1 MLNYKLI
8 IMKKYTFIIACIFIC
23 WTTACKKLDV
33 PPINIIQD
41 KDVFTSTGGIQAYMA
56 RIYSELPIEDF
67 RYSPQRGL
75 NFFWIISPFPA
86 VTGEALSRDQR
97 GAMQENVDESPW
109 GDCYKLIRDVNY
121 FLENMPKY
129 SSTYT
134 PAEVNSWLGEARFI
148 RAATYFAL
156 VKRYG
161 GVPIIDKVLQV
172 PAANADDLNVPRAS
186 EEAVY
191 DYIAA
196 DLDFAY
202 ANMSET
208 NQAGRANRYAAAGF
222 KSRAMLYAGSIAKYN
237 QITLVDGSGNRVC
250 GIPAA
255 KAVTYFKAA
264 YDAALLL
271 ENKYSLYKKTW
282 AAGDKEAQYQNYV
295 NLFFDAASSENIFVK
310 QYHYP
315 ESVHGYD
322 AYNVPRQLMG
332 ANGYSSE
339 VNPTLDF
346 VEMFDGI
353 PKNADGTIKTMT
365 GGKYDL
371 YTNTM
376 DLFANAE
383 PRLRAT
389 VILPGDVFK
398 GQSIEIRR
406 GIYTG
411 SSAGG
416 ISPLLPAGS
425 TANYPTANI
434 VQSSNATQ
442 TPYNLPGGG
451 TMNPAG
457 LSGVFSGDGTCAI
470 SGFSIRKWL
479 DPNRPTSQVLEN
491 RSDQTW
497 IELRYAEV
505 LLNRA
510 EAAYELNS
518 LGQNDKSYLQ
528 DAFTAINQIRERAGA
543 DMLASAANLN
553 DINIIRKERRKEL
566 GFENKIWWDMRRW
579 RTADKEQNSTI
590 YKELMPFY
598 SANDKKYFFDARL
611 DERNIRY
618 TFDTRWYYEQIPNGE
633 IQKSQKLIQNPGY

>member
-1 MLNYKLI
+1 
-8 IMKKYTFIIACIFIC
+8 MKKNIYIIICFLVC

-86 VTGEALSRDQR
+86 VTGEALSRDQN
-97 GAMQENVDESPW
+97 GAMQENVGESPW
-109 GDCYKLIRDVNY
+109 GDCYKLIRDANY
-121 FLENMPKY
+121 FIENMPKY
-129 SSTYT
+129 ASTYT
-134 PAEVNSWLGEARFI
+134 PAQVNSWLGEARFI
-148 RAATYFAL
+148 RALTYFAL

-161 GVPIIDKVLQV
+161 GVPIVDKVLEY
-172 PAANADDLNVPRAS
+172 PTANIDDLNMARAS

-191 DYIAA
+191 DFVAA

-202 ANMSET
+202 ANLSES
-208 NQAGRANRYAAAGF
+208 NQAGRANRYAAAAF

-237 QITLVDGSGNRVC
+237 TTTLSDGAGNRVC
-250 GIPAA
+250 GIPSS

-264 YDAALLL
+264 YDAALLVAP
-271 ENKYSLYKKTW
+271 KYSLYKKVW
-282 AAGDKEAQYQNYV
+282 AAGDKEAQFQNYV
-295 NLFFDAASSENIFVK
+295 NMFFDESSNENIFVK

-332 ANGYSSE
+332 GNGYSSE
-339 VNPTLDF
+339 VNPTLNY
-346 VEMFDGI
+346 VEMFDGL
-353 PKNADGTIKTMT
+353 PKNADGTLRTT
-365 GGKYDL
+365 TSGKYDL

-389 VILPGDVFK
+389 VILPGDQFK

-416 ISPLLPAGS
+416 ISPLLAPGS
-425 TANYPTANI
+425 TSNYPTANI
-434 VQSSNATQ
+434 VQSSNANQ
-442 TPYNLPGGG
+442 TPYKLPDGT

-457 LSGVFSGDGTCAI
+457 LSGVFTGDGTCAI
-470 SGFSIRKWL
+470 SGFSVRKYL
-479 DPNRPTSQVLEN
+479 VPDKPTSEVLEN

-497 IELRYAEV
+497 IEMRYAEV

-510 EAAYELNS
+510 EAAYELNA
-518 LGQNDKSYLQ
+518 LGQNDKDYLQ
-528 DAFTAINQIRERAGA
+528 DAFLDINQIRERAGA
-543 DMLASAANLN
+543 TLLAGPGDLSNVN
-553 DINIIRKERRKEL
+553 VVRKERRKEL

-579 RTADKEQNSTI
+579 RTADIEQNSTI
-590 YKELMPFY
+590 YRVLMPFY
-598 SANDKKYFFDARL
+598 SANDKKYFFDART
-611 DERNIRY
+611 DERNVRY
-618 TFDTRWYYEQIPNGE
+618 TFDVRWYYEEIPNGE

>member
-1 MLNYKLI
+1 
-8 IMKKYTFIIACIFIC
+8 MKKNIYIIICFLVC

-86 VTGEALSRDQR
+86 VTGEALSRDQN
-97 GAMQENVDESPW
+97 GAMQENVGESPW
-109 GDCYKLIRDVNY
+109 GDCYKLIRDANY
-121 FLENMPKY
+121 FIENMPKY
-129 SSTYT
+129 ASTYT
-134 PAEVNSWLGEARFI
+134 PAQVNSWLGEARFI
-148 RAATYFAL
+148 RALTYFAL

-161 GVPIIDKVLQV
+161 GVPIVDKVLEY
-172 PAANADDLNVPRAS
+172 PTANIDDLNMARAS

-191 DYIAA
+191 DFVAA

-202 ANMSET
+202 ANLSES
-208 NQAGRANRYAAAGF
+208 NQAGRANRYAAAAF

-237 QITLVDGSGNRVC
+237 TTTLSDGAGNRVC
-250 GIPAA
+250 GIPSS

-264 YDAALLL
+264 YDAALLVAP
-271 ENKYSLYKKTW
+271 KYSLYKKVW
-282 AAGDKEAQYQNYV
+282 AAGDKEAQFQNYV
-295 NLFFDAASSENIFVK
+295 NMFFDESSNENIFVK

-332 ANGYSSE
+332 GNGYSSE
-339 VNPTLDF
+339 VNPTLNY
-346 VEMFDGI
+346 VELFDGL
-353 PKNADGTIKTMT
+353 PKNVDGTLRTT
-365 GGKYDL
+365 TSGKYDL
-371 YTNTM
+371 YNTTM
-376 DLFANAE
+376 DLFANVE

-389 VILPGDVFK
+389 VILPGDQFK

-416 ISPLLPAGS
+416 ISPLLAPGS
-425 TANYPTANI
+425 TSNYPTANI
-434 VQSSNATQ
+434 VQSSNANQ
-442 TPYNLPGGG
+442 TPYKLPDGT

-457 LSGVFSGDGTCAI
+457 LSGVFTGDGTCAI
-470 SGFSIRKWL
+470 SGFSVRKYL
-479 DPNRPTSQVLEN
+479 VPDKPTSEVLEN

-497 IELRYAEV
+497 IEMRYAEV

-510 EAAYELNS
+510 EAAYELNA
-518 LGQNDKSYLQ
+518 LGQNDKDYLQ
-528 DAFTAINQIRERAGA
+528 DAFLDINQIRERAGA
-543 DMLASAANLN
+543 TLLTGPADLSNV
-553 DINIIRKERRKEL
+553 NIVRKERRKEL

-579 RTADKEQNSTI
+579 RTADIEQNSTI
-590 YKELMPFY
+590 YRVLMPFY
-598 SANDKKYFFDARL
+598 SANDKKYFFDART
-611 DERNIRY
+611 DERNVRY
-618 TFDTRWYYEQIPNGE
+618 TFDVRWYYEEIPNGE

>member
-1 MLNYKLI
+1 
-8 IMKKYTFIIACIFIC
+8 MKKTIYILICFFVC
-23 WTTACKKLDV
+23 WTSACRKMDI

-41 KDVFTSTGGIQAYMA
+41 KDALSNAGGVQAYMA
-56 RIYSELPIEDF
+56 RLYSQLPIEDF

-109 GDCYKLIRDVNY
+109 AECYSLIRDANY
-121 FLENMPKY
+121 FIENLPKY
-129 SSTYT
+129 SSSFTE
-134 PAEVNSWLGEARFI
+134 AQVNSWLGEARFV

-161 GVPIIDKVLQV
+161 GVPLIDKVLEY
-172 PAANADDLNVPRAS
+172 PTPDLESLNIPRSS
-186 EEAVY
+186 EEAIY
-191 DYIAA
+191 DFIAT
-196 DLDFAY
+196 DLDYAY
-202 ANMSET
+202 QNISEN
-208 NQAGRANRYAAAGF
+208 NQVGRANKYVAAGF

-237 QITLVDGSGNRVC
+237 NITLVDAAGNRVC
-250 GIPAA
+250 GIPSA
-255 KAVTYFKAA
+255 KAVTYFKAS
-264 YDAALLL
+264 YDAAVLL
-271 ENKYSLYKKTW
+271 ENKYSLYKKAW
-282 AAGDKEAQYQNYV
+282 AAGDKTAQYQNFV
-295 NLFFDAASSENIFVK
+295 NMFFDATSPENVFVR

-332 ANGYSSE
+332 ANGYSAE
-339 VNPTLDF
+339 VNPTLDY
-346 VEMFDGI
+346 VELFDGL

-365 GGKYDL
+365 AGKYDL
-371 YTNTM
+371 YNTTM

-389 VILPGDVFK
+389 VILPGDEFK

-425 TANYPTANI
+425 TANYPTTNI
-434 VQSSNATQ
+434 VQSSNASQ
-442 TPYNLPGGG
+442 TPYTLPDGS

-457 LSGVFSGDGTCAI
+457 LSGIFTGDGTCAI
-470 SGFSIRKWL
+470 SGFSVRKWL
-479 DPNRPTSQVLEN
+479 VPDKPTSEVLEN

-497 IELRYAEV
+497 IEMRYAEV

-510 EAAYELNS
+510 EAAYELNT
-518 LGQNDKSYLQ
+518 LGQNDKNYLQ
-528 DAFTAINQIRERAGA
+528 DAFTIINQIRERAGA
-543 DMLASAANLN
+543 DFLASAANLN
-553 DINIIRKERRKEL
+553 DIDIIRNERRKEL

-590 YKELMPFY
+590 YRVLMPFY
-598 SANDKKYFFDARL
+598 SANDKKYFFDART

-618 TFDTRWYYEQIPNGE
+618 TFDVRWYYEQIPNGE

>member
-1 MLNYKLI
+1 
-8 IMKKYTFIIACIFIC
+8 MKKNIYIIICFLVC

-86 VTGEALSRDQR
+86 VTGEALSRDQN
-97 GAMQENVDESPW
+97 GAMQENVGESPW
-109 GDCYKLIRDVNY
+109 GDCYKLIRDANY
-121 FLENMPKY
+121 FIENMPKY
-129 SSTYT
+129 ASTYT
-134 PAEVNSWLGEARFI
+134 PAQVNSWLGEARFI
-148 RAATYFAL
+148 RALTYFAL

-161 GVPIIDKVLQV
+161 GVPIVDKVLEY
-172 PAANADDLNVPRAS
+172 PTANIDDLNMARAS

-191 DYIAA
+191 DFVAA

-202 ANMSET
+202 ANLAES
-208 NQAGRANRYAAAGF
+208 NQAGRANKYAAAAF

-237 QITLVDGSGNRVC
+237 TTTLSDGAGNRVC
-250 GIPAA
+250 GIPSS

-264 YDAALLL
+264 YDAALLVAP
-271 ENKYSLYKKTW
+271 KYSLYKKVW
-282 AAGDKEAQYQNYV
+282 AAGDKEAQFQNYV
-295 NLFFDAASSENIFVK
+295 NMFFDESSPENIFVK

-332 ANGYSSE
+332 GNGYSSE
-339 VNPTLDF
+339 VNPTLNY
-346 VEMFDGI
+346 VELFDGL
-353 PKNADGTIKTMT
+353 PKNADGTLRTT
-365 GGKYDL
+365 TSGKYDL

-376 DLFANAE
+376 DLFSNAE

-389 VILPGDVFK
+389 VILPGDQFK

-416 ISPLLPAGS
+416 ISPLLAPGS
-425 TANYPTANI
+425 TSNYPTSNI
-434 VQSSNATQ
+434 VQSSNANQ
-442 TPYNLPGGG
+442 TPYKLPDGT

-457 LSGVFSGDGTCAI
+457 LSGVFTGDGTCAI
-470 SGFSIRKWL
+470 SGFSVRKYL
-479 DPNRPTSQVLEN
+479 VPDKPTSEVLEN
-491 RSDQTW
+491 RSDQTF
-497 IELRYAEV
+497 IEMRYAEV

-510 EAAYELNS
+510 EAAYELNA
-518 LGQNDKSYLQ
+518 LGQNDKDYMQ
-528 DAFTAINQIRERAGA
+528 DAYLDINQIRERAGA
-543 DMLASAANLN
+543 TLLAGPGDLSSVNVV
-553 DINIIRKERRKEL
+553 RKERRKEL

-579 RTADKEQNSTI
+579 RTADTEQNSTI
-590 YKELMPFY
+590 
-598 SANDKKYFFDARL
+598 
-611 DERNIRY
+611 
-618 TFDTRWYYEQIPNGE
+618 
-633 IQKSQKLIQNPGY
+633 

>member
-1 MLNYKLI
+1 
-8 IMKKYTFIIACIFIC
+8 MKKNIYIIICFLVC

-86 VTGEALSRDQR
+86 VTGEALSRDQN
-97 GAMQENVDESPW
+97 GAMQENVGESPW
-109 GDCYKLIRDVNY
+109 GDCYKLIRDANY
-121 FLENMPKY
+121 FIENMPKY
-129 SSTYT
+129 ASTYT
-134 PAEVNSWLGEARFI
+134 PAQVNSWLGEARFI
-148 RAATYFAL
+148 RALTYFAL

-161 GVPIIDKVLQV
+161 GVPIVDKVLEY
-172 PAANADDLNVPRAS
+172 PTANIDDLNMARAS

-191 DYIAA
+191 DFVAA

-202 ANMSET
+202 ANLAES
-208 NQAGRANRYAAAGF
+208 NQAGRANKYAAAAF

-237 QITLVDGSGNRVC
+237 TTTLSDGAGNRVC
-250 GIPAA
+250 GIPSS

-264 YDAALLL
+264 YDAALLVAP
-271 ENKYSLYKKTW
+271 KYSLYKKVW
-282 AAGDKEAQYQNYV
+282 AAGDKEAQFQNYV
-295 NLFFDAASSENIFVK
+295 NMFFDESSPENIFVK

-332 ANGYSSE
+332 GNGYSSE
-339 VNPTLDF
+339 VNPTLNY
-346 VEMFDGI
+346 VELFDGL
-353 PKNADGTIKTMT
+353 PKNADGTLRTT
-365 GGKYDL
+365 TSGKYDL

-376 DLFANAE
+376 DLFSNAE

-389 VILPGDVFK
+389 VILPGDQFK

-416 ISPLLPAGS
+416 ISPLLAPGS
-425 TANYPTANI
+425 TSNYPTSNI
-434 VQSSNATQ
+434 VQSSNANQ
-442 TPYNLPGGG
+442 TPYKLPDGT

-457 LSGVFSGDGTCAI
+457 LSGVFTGDGTCAI
-470 SGFSIRKWL
+470 SGFSVRKYL
-479 DPNRPTSQVLEN
+479 VPDKPTSEVLEN
-491 RSDQTW
+491 RSDQTF
-497 IELRYAEV
+497 IEMRYAEV

-510 EAAYELNS
+510 EAAYELNA
-518 LGQNDKSYLQ
+518 LGQNDKDYMQ
-528 DAFTAINQIRERAGA
+528 DAYLDINQIRERAGA
-543 DMLASAANLN
+543 TLLAGPGDLSSVNVV
-553 DINIIRKERRKEL
+553 RKERRKEL

-579 RTADKEQNSTI
+579 RTADTEQNSTI
-590 YKELMPFY
+590 YRVLMPFY
-598 SANDKKYFFDARL
+598 SANDKKYFFDART
-611 DERNIRY
+611 DERNVRY
-618 TFDTRWYYEQIPNGE
+618 TFDVRWYYEEIPNGE

>member
-1 MLNYKLI
+1 
-8 IMKKYTFIIACIFIC
+8 MKKTIYIIIC
-23 WTTACKKLDV
+23 FLVCFTTACKKLDV

-56 RIYSELPIEDF
+56 RIYSQLPIEDF

-86 VTGEALSRDQR
+86 VTGEALSRDQN
-97 GAMQENVDESPW
+97 GAMQENVGESPW
-109 GDCYKLIRDVNY
+109 SDCYKLIRDANY

-129 SSTYT
+129 KSTYSD
-134 PAEVNSWLGEARFI
+134 AQVNAWLGEARFI
-148 RAATYFAL
+148 RALTYFAL

-161 GVPIIDKVLQV
+161 GVPLVDKVLEYPTTNV
-172 PAANADDLNVPRAS
+172 EDLNIARAS

-191 DYIAA
+191 DFIAA
-196 DLDFAY
+196 DLDYAY
-202 ANMSET
+202 TNMSES
-208 NQAGRANRYAAAGF
+208 NQSGRANKYAAAAF

-237 QITLVDGSGNRVC
+237 TTTLVDAAGNRVC
-250 GIPAA
+250 GIPVN

-264 YDAALLL
+264 YDAALLVAP
-271 ENKYSLYKKTW
+271 KYSLYKKAW
-282 AAGDKEAQYQNYV
+282 AAGDKEAQFQNYV
-295 NLFFDAASSENIFVK
+295 NMFFDETSPENVFVK
-310 QYHYP
+310 EYHYP

-339 VNPTLDF
+339 VNPTLNY
-346 VEMFDGI
+346 VELFDGL
-353 PKNADGTIKTMT
+353 PRNPDGTIKTT
-365 GGKYDL
+365 TAGKYDL
-371 YTNTM
+371 YSNTM

-389 VILPGDVFK
+389 VILPGDQFK

-411 SSAGG
+411 PSNGG
-416 ISPLLPAGS
+416 ISPLLPPGS
-425 TANYPTANI
+425 TSNYPTSNI
-434 VQSSNATQ
+434 VQSSNANQ
-442 TPYNLPGGG
+442 TPYKLPDGS
-451 TMNPAG
+451 TLNPAG
-457 LSGVFSGDGTCAI
+457 LSGVFTGDGTCAI

-479 DPNRPTSQVLEN
+479 VPDKPTSEVLEN

-497 IELRYAEV
+497 IEMRYAEV

-510 EAAYELNS
+510 EAAFELSS
-518 LGQNDKSYLQ
+518 LGQNDKDYQQ
-528 DAFTAINQIRERAGA
+528 DAYMDINQIRERAGA
-543 DMLASAANLN
+543 TLLTGPGQLTTD
-553 DINIIRKERRKEL
+553 IIRKERRKEL

-590 YKELMPFY
+590 YRVLMPFY
-598 SANDKKYFFDARL
+598 SAADKKYFFDART
-611 DERNIRY
+611 DERNVRY
-618 TFDTRWYYEQIPNGE
+618 TFDVRWYYEEIPGGE

>member
-1 MLNYKLI
+1 
-8 IMKKYTFIIACIFIC
+8 MKKITYTVLCFLVC

-33 PPINIIQD
+33 PPINIVQD
-41 KDVFTSTGGIQAYMA
+41 KDVFTSPGGIQAYMA

-75 NFFWIISPFPA
+75 NFFWIISPFSA
-86 VTGEALSRDQR
+86 VSGEALSRDQSS
-97 GAMQENVDESPW
+97 AMQENVDESPW

-129 SSTYT
+129 AATYT
-134 PAEVNSWLGEARFI
+134 PAEVNSWMGEARFI

-161 GVPIIDKVLQV
+161 GVPIVDKVLQFPTSNV
-172 PAANADDLNVPRAS
+172 DDLNIARSS
-186 EEAVY
+186 EEEVY
-191 DYIAA
+191 DFIAT
-196 DLDFAY
+196 DLDYAY
-202 ANMSET
+202 ANLSES
-208 NQAGRANRYAAAGF
+208 NQVGRANKYVAAGF

-237 QITLVDGSGNRVC
+237 QISLVDAGGKRVC
-250 GIPAA
+250 GIPST

-271 ENKYSLYKKTW
+271 ENKYSLYKKAW
-282 AAGDKEAQYQNYV
+282 AAGDKDAQYQNYV
-295 NLFFDAASSENIFVK
+295 NLFFDETSPENIFVR

-332 ANGYSSE
+332 ANGYSAE
-339 VNPTLDF
+339 VNPTLNF

-353 PKNADGTIKTMT
+353 PKNADGTIKTT
-365 GGKYDL
+365 TAGKYDL
-371 YTNTM
+371 YTNTV

-434 VQSSNATQ
+434 VQSSNASQ

-457 LSGVFSGDGTCAI
+457 LSGVFTGDGTAAI
-470 SGFSIRKWL
+470 SGFSVRKL
-479 DPNRPTSQVLEN
+479 LVPDKPTSEVLEN

-497 IELRYAEV
+497 IEMRYAEV

-510 EAAYELNS
+510 EAAYELNA
-518 LGQNDKSYLQ
+518 LGQNDKPYLQ
-528 DAFTAINQIRERAGA
+528 DAFTATNQIRERAGA
-543 DMLASAANLN
+543 TMLASAADLTSVNV
-553 DINIIRKERRKEL
+553 IRIERRKEL
-566 GFENKIWWDMRRW
+566 GFENKTWWDMRRW
-579 RTADKEQNSTI
+579 RVADKEQNSTI
-590 YKELMPFY
+590 YRVLMPFY
-598 SANDKKYFFDARL
+598 SANDKKYFFDART
-611 DERNIRY
+611 DERNSRY
-618 TFDTRWYYEQIPNGE
+618 TFDVRWYYEQIPNGE

>member
-1 MLNYKLI
+1 
-8 IMKKYTFIIACIFIC
+8 MKKYTYIILCLFVC

-33 PPINIIQD
+33 PPINIVQD
-41 KDVFTSTGGIQAYMA
+41 KDIFTSTGGIQAYMA
-56 RIYSELPIEDF
+56 RIYAELPIEDF

-86 VTGEALSRDQR
+86 VTGEALSRDQN

-109 GDCYKLIRDVNY
+109 GDSYKLIRDVNY
-121 FLENMPKY
+121 FIENLPKFAA
-129 SSTYT
+129 TYT
-134 PAEVNSWLGEARFI
+134 PAQVNSWLGEAHFI

-156 VKRYG
+156 AKRYG
-161 GVPIIDKVLQV
+161 GVPIVDKVLQFPTPNV
-172 PAANADDLNVPRAS
+172 DELNIARSS
-186 EEAVY
+186 EEEVY
-191 DYIAA
+191 DYIGA

-202 ANMSET
+202 QNLGET
-208 NQAGRANRYAAAGF
+208 NQVGRANKYAAAGF
-222 KSRAMLYAGSIAKYN
+222 KSRAMLFAGSIARYN
-237 QITLVDGSGNRVC
+237 QITLVDAAGKRLC
-250 GIPAA
+250 GIPLS

-264 YDAALLL
+264 YNAAVLLD
-271 ENKYSLYKKTW
+271 NKYSLYKKAW
-282 AAGDKEAQYQNYV
+282 AAGDKEAQFQNFV
-295 NLFFDAASSENIFVK
+295 NVFTDEASPENIFVR

-339 VNPTLDF
+339 VNPTLNF

-353 PKNADGTIKTMT
+353 PKNADGTIKTTT

-398 GQSIEIRR
+398 NQSIEIRR

-411 SSAGG
+411 NSAGG
-416 ISPLLPAGS
+416 ISPLLPAGA
-425 TANYPTANI
+425 TNNYPTANI
-434 VQSSNATQ
+434 VQSSNANQ
-442 TPYNLPGGG
+442 EPYKLPGGG

-457 LSGVFSGDGTCAI
+457 LSGVFTGDGTAAI
-470 SGFSIRKWL
+470 SGFSIRKLL
-479 DPNRPTSQVLEN
+479 DPDKPTSEVLEN

-510 EAAYELNS
+510 EAAYELNA
-518 LGQNDKSYLQ
+518 LGQTDKSYLQ

-543 DMLASAANLN
+543 TLLASAANLN
-553 DINIIRKERRKEL
+553 NVNVIRIERRKEL

-579 RTADKEQNSTI
+579 RVADKEQNSTI
-590 YKELMPFY
+590 YRVLMPFY
-598 SANDKKYFFDARL
+598 SAADKKYFFDART
-611 DERNIRY
+611 DERNVRY
-618 TFDTRWYYEQIPNGE
+618 TFDVRWYYEQIPNGE
-633 IQKSQKLIQNPGY
+633 IQKSQNLVQNPGY

>member
-1 MLNYKLI
+1 
-8 IMKKYTFIIACIFIC
+8 MKKYTYIILCLLVC

-41 KDVFTSTGGIQAYMA
+41 KDVLSNQGGIQAYMA
-56 RIYSELPIEDF
+56 RMYSQLPIEDF

-75 NFFWIISPFPA
+75 NFFWILSPFSA

-97 GAMQENVDESPW
+97 GAMQEALSFDDRPTTWNR
-109 GDCYKLIRDVNY
+109 CYALIRDANY
-121 FLENMPKY
+121 FIENLPKF
-129 SSTYT
+129 SNNFTE
-134 PAEVNSWLGEARFI
+134 AEVNSWLGEARFL

-161 GVPIIDKVLQV
+161 GVPLIDKVLEY
-172 PAANADDLNVPRAS
+172 PTSTSENLDVPRAS

-191 DYIAA
+191 DLIAT
-196 DLDFAY
+196 DLDYAY
-202 ANMSET
+202 QNMSET
-208 NQAGRANRYAAAGF
+208 SQTGRANKYVAAGF
-222 KSRAMLYAGSIAKYN
+222 KSRAMLFAGSIAKYN
-237 QITLVDGSGNRVC
+237 NITLVDATGSRLC
-250 GIPAA
+250 GIPSA

-264 YDAALLL
+264 YDASKLLDS
-271 ENKYSLYKKTW
+271 KYTLYKKTW
-282 AAGDKEAQYQNYV
+282 AAGDKEAQYQNFVGMY
-295 NLFFDAASSENIFVK
+295 FDATSNENVFVR

-322 AYNVPRQLMG
+322 AYNIPRQLMG

-339 VNPTLDF
+339 VNPTLDY
-346 VEMFDGI
+346 VELFDGL

-371 YTNTM
+371 YNTTM

-389 VILPGDVFK
+389 VIFPGDELK

-416 ISPLLPAGS
+416 ISALLPAGS
-425 TANYPTANI
+425 TANYPTNNI
-434 VQSSNATQ
+434 VQSSNANQ
-442 TPYNLPGGG
+442 TPYKLPDGS

-457 LSGVFSGDGTCAI
+457 LSGVFTGDGTCAI
-470 SGFSIRKWL
+470 SGFSVRKWL
-479 DPNRPTSQVLEN
+479 DPNKPTSEVLEN

-510 EAAYELNS
+510 EAAWELNN
-518 LGQNDKSYLQ
+518 LGQNGSYLQ

-543 DMLASAANLN
+543 TLLASAG
-553 DINIIRKERRKEL
+553 NIGDVNVIRNERRKEL
-566 GFENKIWWDMRRW
+566 GFENKLWWDMRRW
-579 RTADKEQNSTI
+579 RTADKEQNSRV
-590 YKELMPFY
+590 YKVLMPFY
-598 SANDKKYFFDARL
+598 SANDKKYFFDART

-618 TFDTRWYYEQIPNGE
+618 TFDVRWYYEQIPDAE
-633 IQKSQKLIQNPGY
+633 IQKSQKLVQNPGY

>member
-1 MLNYKLI
+1 
-8 IMKKYTFIIACIFIC
+8 MKRYTFIIACIFIC

-56 RIYSELPIEDF
+56 RIYSQLPIEDF

-86 VTGEALSRDQR
+86 VTGEALSRDQN

-109 GDCYKLIRDVNY
+109 GDSYKLIRDVNY
-121 FLENMPKY
+121 FLENMPKFAA
-129 SSTYT
+129 TYT
-134 PAEVNSWLGEARFI
+134 PEQVNSWLGEARFI

-156 VKRYG
+156 AKRYG

-172 PAANADDLNVPRAS
+172 PAANVDDLNVARSS

-191 DYIAA
+191 DYVAA

-202 ANMSET
+202 ANMGET
-208 NQAGRANRYAAAGF
+208 NQAGRANKYVAAGF

-237 QITLVDGSGNRVC
+237 QVTLVDGAGNRVC
-250 GIPAA
+250 GIPST

-264 YDAALLL
+264 YDAAVLL
-271 ENKYSLYKKTW
+271 ENKYSLYKKSW
-282 AAGDKEAQYQNYV
+282 KAGDKAAQYQNFV
-295 NLFFDAASSENIFVK
+295 DMFFDNASTENVFVR

-339 VNPTLDF
+339 VNPTLNF
-346 VEMFDGI
+346 VEMFDGL
-353 PKNADGTIKTMT
+353 PKNPDGTIKTMT
-365 GGKYDL
+365 NGKYDL

-398 GQSIEIRR
+398 NQSIEIRR

-442 TPYNLPGGG
+442 TPYKLPDGS

-457 LSGVFSGDGTCAI
+457 LSGVFSGDGTNAI

-479 DPNRPTSQVLEN
+479 APDKPTSEVLEN

-497 IELRYAEV
+497 IEMRYAEV

-510 EAAYELNS
+510 EAAYELNT
-518 LGQNDKSYLQ
+518 LGQNDKNYLQ
-528 DAFTAINQIRERAGA
+528 DAFTDINQVRERAGA
-543 DMLASAANLN
+543 DMLASAASLN
-553 DINIIRKERRKEL
+553 NIDIIRKERRKEL

-590 YKELMPFY
+590 YKVLMPFY
-598 SANDKKYFFDARL
+598 SANDKKYFFDART
-611 DERNIRY
+611 DERNVRY

>member
-1 MLNYKLI
+1 
-8 IMKKYTFIIACIFIC
+8 MKRYTFIIACVFIC
-23 WTTACKKLDV
+23 WATACKKLDV

-109 GDCYKLIRDVNY
+109 GDSYKLIRDVNY
-121 FLENMPKY
+121 FLDNMPKY
-129 SSTYT
+129 ASTYT

-172 PAANADDLNVPRAS
+172 PAANVDDLNIPRAS

-196 DLDFAY
+196 DLDYAY
-202 ANMSET
+202 DNMSET
-208 NQAGRANRYAAAGF
+208 NQPGRANKYVAAGF

-237 QITLVDGSGNRVC
+237 QITLVDGSGSRVC
-250 GIPAA
+250 GISSA

-264 YDAALLL
+264 YDAAVLL
-271 ENKYSLYKKTW
+271 EGKYSLYKTGWK
-282 AAGDKEAQYQNYV
+282 AGDKAAQYQNFV
-295 NLFFDAASSENIFVK
+295 DMFFDKNSSENVFVR

-339 VNPTLDF
+339 VNPTLEF
-346 VEMFDGI
+346 VEMFDGL

-371 YTNTM
+371 YANTM

-416 ISPLLPAGS
+416 IDPLLPAGS
-425 TANYPTANI
+425 TSNYPTANI

-518 LGQNDKSYLQ
+518 LGQNDKNYLQ
-528 DAFTAINQIRERAGA
+528 DAFAAINQIRERAGA
-543 DMLASAANLN
+543 DMLASAANLT

-590 YKELMPFY
+590 YRELMPFY

>member
-129 SSTYT
+129 GSTYT

-208 NQAGRANRYAAAGF
+208 NQAGRANKYAAAGF

-264 YDAALLL
+264 YDASLLL

-295 NLFFDAASSENIFVK
+295 NMFFDAASSENIFVK

-353 PKNADGTIKTMT
+353 PKNPNGTIKTMT

-543 DMLASAANLN
+543 DMLASAANLT
-553 DINIIRKERRKEL
+553 DVNIVRKERRKEL

>member
-1 MLNYKLI
+1 
-8 IMKKYTFIIACIFIC
+8 MKKNIYIIICFLVC

-86 VTGEALSRDQR
+86 VTGEALSRDQN
-97 GAMQENVDESPW
+97 GAMQENVGESPW
-109 GDCYKLIRDVNY
+109 SDCYKLIRDANY
-121 FLENMPKY
+121 FIENMPKY
-129 SSTYT
+129 ASTYT
-134 PAEVNSWLGEARFI
+134 PAQVNSWLGEARFI
-148 RAATYFAL
+148 RALTYFAL

-161 GVPIIDKVLQV
+161 GVPIVDKVLEY
-172 PAANADDLNVPRAS
+172 PTANIDDLNMARAS

-191 DYIAA
+191 DFVAA

-202 ANMSET
+202 ANLSES
-208 NQAGRANRYAAAGF
+208 NQAGRANRYAAAAF
-222 KSRAMLYAGSIAKYN
+222 KSRAMLYAGAIAKYN
-237 QITLVDGSGNRVC
+237 TTTLSDGAGNRVC
-250 GIPAA
+250 GIPSG

-264 YDAALLL
+264 YDAALLVAP
-271 ENKYSLYKKTW
+271 KYSLYKKVW
-282 AAGDKEAQYQNYV
+282 AAGDKEAQFQNYV
-295 NLFFDAASSENIFVK
+295 NMFYDESSNENIFVK

-332 ANGYSSE
+332 GNGYSSA
-339 VNPTLDF
+339 VNPTLNY
-346 VEMFDGI
+346 VELFDGL
-353 PKNADGTIKTMT
+353 PKNADGTLRTT
-365 GGKYDL
+365 TSGKYEL

-389 VILPGDVFK
+389 VILPGDKFK
-398 GQSIEIRR
+398 GQNIEIRR

-416 ISPLLPAGS
+416 INPLLAPGS
-425 TANYPTANI
+425 TSNYPTANI
-434 VQSSNATQ
+434 VQSSNANQ
-442 TPYNLPGGG
+442 SPYMLPDGT

-457 LSGVFSGDGTCAI
+457 LSGVFTGDGTCAI
-470 SGFSIRKWL
+470 SGFSIRKYL
-479 DPNRPTSQVLEN
+479 VPDKPTSEVLEN

-497 IELRYAEV
+497 IEMRYAEV

-510 EAAYELNS
+510 EAAYELNA
-518 LGQNDKSYLQ
+518 LGQNDKDYLQ
-528 DAFTAINQIRERAGA
+528 DAYQDINQVRERAGA
-543 DMLASAANLN
+543 TLLAGPGDLSNVSVV
-553 DINIIRKERRKEL
+553 RKERRKEL

-579 RTADKEQNSTI
+579 RTADIEQNSTI
-590 YKELMPFY
+590 YRVLMPFY
-598 SANDKKYFFDARL
+598 SANDKKYFFDART
-611 DERNIRY
+611 DERNVRY
-618 TFDTRWYYEQIPNGE
+618 TFDVRWYYEEIPNGE

>member
-1 MLNYKLI
+1 MLSYNI
-8 IMKKYTFIIACIFIC
+8 NNMKKTIYIIIC
-23 WTTACKKLDV
+23 FLVCFSTACKKLDV

-56 RIYSELPIEDF
+56 RIYSQLPIEDF

-86 VTGEALSRDQR
+86 VTGEALSRDQN
-97 GAMQENVDESPW
+97 GAMQENVGESPW
-109 GDCYKLIRDVNY
+109 SDCYKLIRDANY

-129 SSTYT
+129 KSTYSE
-134 PAEVNSWLGEARFI
+134 AQVNAWLGEARFI
-148 RAATYFAL
+148 RALTYFAL

-161 GVPIIDKVLQV
+161 GVPLVDKVLEY
-172 PAANADDLNVPRAS
+172 PTGNIEDLNIARAS

-191 DYIAA
+191 DFIAA
-196 DLDFAY
+196 DLDYAY
-202 ANMSET
+202 TNMSES
-208 NQAGRANRYAAAGF
+208 NQSGRANKYAAAAF
-222 KSRAMLYAGSIAKYN
+222 KSRAMLYAGSLAKYN
-237 QITLVDGSGNRVC
+237 TTTLVDAAGNRVC
-250 GIPAA
+250 GIPAN

-264 YDAALLL
+264 YDAALLVAP
-271 ENKYSLYKKTW
+271 KYSLYKKAW
-282 AAGDKEAQYQNYV
+282 AAGDKEAQFQNYV
-295 NLFFDAASSENIFVK
+295 NMFFDETSPENVFVK
-310 QYHYP
+310 EYHYP

-339 VNPTLDF
+339 VNPTLNY
-346 VEMFDGI
+346 VELFDGL
-353 PKNADGTIKTMT
+353 PKNPDGTIKTT
-365 GGKYDL
+365 TAGKYDL

-389 VILPGDVFK
+389 VILPGDQFK

-411 SSAGG
+411 PSNGG

-425 TANYPTANI
+425 TSNYPTSNI
-434 VQSSNATQ
+434 VQSSNANQ
-442 TPYNLPGGG
+442 TPYKLPDGS
-451 TMNPAG
+451 TLNPAG
-457 LSGVFSGDGTCAI
+457 LSGVFTGDGTCAI

-479 DPNRPTSQVLEN
+479 VPDKPTSEVLEN

-497 IELRYAEV
+497 IEMRYAEV

-510 EAAYELNS
+510 EAAFELNS
-518 LGQNDKSYLQ
+518 LGQNDKDYQQ
-528 DAFTAINQIRERAGA
+528 DAYLDINQIRERAGA
-543 DMLASAANLN
+543 ILLAGPGQLTT
-553 DINIIRKERRKEL
+553 DVIRKERRKEL

-590 YKELMPFY
+590 YRVLMPFY
-598 SANDKKYFFDARL
+598 SANDKKYFFDART
-611 DERNIRY
+611 DERNVRY
-618 TFDTRWYYEQIPNGE
+618 TFDVRWYYEEIPGGE

>member
-1 MLNYKLI
+1 
-8 IMKKYTFIIACIFIC
+8 MKKTIYILICFFVC
-23 WTTACKKLDV
+23 WTSACRKMDI

-41 KDVFTSTGGIQAYMA
+41 KDALSNAGGVQAYMA
-56 RIYSELPIEDF
+56 RLYSQLPIEDF

-109 GDCYKLIRDVNY
+109 AECYSLIRDANY
-121 FLENMPKY
+121 FIENLPKY
-129 SSTYT
+129 SSSFTE
-134 PAEVNSWLGEARFI
+134 AQVNSWLGEARFV

-161 GVPIIDKVLQV
+161 GVPLIDKVLEY
-172 PAANADDLNVPRAS
+172 PTPDLESLNIPRSS
-186 EEAVY
+186 EEAIY
-191 DYIAA
+191 DFIAT
-196 DLDFAY
+196 DLDYAY
-202 ANMSET
+202 QNISEN
-208 NQAGRANRYAAAGF
+208 NQVGRANKYVAAGF

-237 QITLVDGSGNRVC
+237 NITLVDAAGNRVC
-250 GIPAA
+250 GIPSA
-255 KAVTYFKAA
+255 KAVTYFKAS
-264 YDAALLL
+264 YDAAVLL
-271 ENKYSLYKKTW
+271 ENKYSLYKKAW
-282 AAGDKEAQYQNYV
+282 AAGDKTAQYQNFV
-295 NLFFDAASSENIFVK
+295 NMFFDATSPENVFVR

-332 ANGYSSE
+332 ANGYSAE
-339 VNPTLDF
+339 VNPTLDY
-346 VEMFDGI
+346 VELFDGL

-365 GGKYDL
+365 AGKYDL
-371 YTNTM
+371 YNTTM

-389 VILPGDVFK
+389 VILPGDEFK

-425 TANYPTANI
+425 TANYPTTNI
-434 VQSSNATQ
+434 VQSSNASQ
-442 TPYNLPGGG
+442 TPYTLPDGS

-457 LSGVFSGDGTCAI
+457 LSGIFTGDGTCAI
-470 SGFSIRKWL
+470 SGFSVRKWL
-479 DPNRPTSQVLEN
+479 VPDKPTSEVLEN

-497 IELRYAEV
+497 IEMRYAEV

-510 EAAYELNS
+510 EAAYELNT
-518 LGQNDKSYLQ
+518 LGQNDKNYLQ
-528 DAFTAINQIRERAGA
+528 DAFTIINQIRERAGA
-543 DMLASAANLN
+543 DLLASAANLN
-553 DINIIRKERRKEL
+553 DIDIIRNERRKEL

-590 YKELMPFY
+590 YRVLMPFY
-598 SANDKKYFFDARL
+598 SANDKKYFFDART

-618 TFDTRWYYEQIPNGE
+618 TFDVRWYYEQIPNGE

>member
-1 MLNYKLI
+1 
-8 IMKKYTFIIACIFIC
+8 MKKITYILLSFLVC
-23 WTTACKKLDV
+23 WTTACRKLDV

-41 KDVFTSTGGIQAYMA
+41 KDVLTSAGGVQAYMA
-56 RIYSELPIEDF
+56 RIYSQLPIEDF
-67 RYSPQRGL
+67 RYSPERGL

-97 GAMQENVDESPW
+97 GAMQENTGSAPW
-109 GDCYKLIRDVNY
+109 GNCYKLLRDVNY
-121 FLENMPKY
+121 FLENMPKN
-129 SSTYT
+129 SSNFTE
-134 PAEVNSWLGEARFI
+134 AQVNSWLGEARFI
-148 RAATYFAL
+148 RAATYFAS

-161 GVPIIDKVLQV
+161 GVPIVDKVLEY
-172 PAANADDLNVPRAS
+172 PSSSPDDLNLPRAS

-191 DYIAA
+191 DFIGT
-196 DLDFAY
+196 DLDYAY
-202 ANMSET
+202 NNMAET
-208 NQAGRANRYAAAGF
+208 NQAGRANKYVAAAF
-222 KSRAMLYAGSIAKYN
+222 KSRAMLFAGSIAKYN
-237 QITLVDGSGNRVC
+237 QITFVDPAGNRLC
-250 GIPAA
+250 GISAN

-271 ENKYSLYKKTW
+271 DGKYNLYKSSWK
-282 AAGDKEAQYQNYV
+282 AGDKQAQYQNYV
-295 NLFFDAASSENIFVK
+295 DMFFDAKSTENIFVR
-310 QYHYP
+310 QYHFN

-332 ANGYSSE
+332 SNGYSSE

-353 PKNADGTIKTMT
+353 PKNADGTIKTT
-365 GGKYDL
+365 SGGKYDL

-389 VILPGDVFK
+389 VILPGDEFK
-398 GQSIEIRR
+398 NQNIEIRR

-425 TANYPTANI
+425 TANYPTSNI
-434 VQSSNATQ
+434 VQSSNADQ
-442 TPYNLPGGG
+442 RPYTLPDGS

-457 LSGVFSGDGTCAI
+457 LSGVFTGDGTCAI

-479 DPNRPTSQVLEN
+479 APDKPTSEVMEN

-497 IELRYAEV
+497 IEMRYAEV

-510 EAAYELNS
+510 EAAYELNA
-518 LGQNDKSYLQ
+518 LGQSDKNYLQ
-528 DAFTAINQIRERAGA
+528 DAFTSINQIRERAGA

-553 DINIIRKERRKEL
+553 NIDIIRKERRKEL

-579 RTADKEQNSTI
+579 RIVDKEQNSTI
-590 YKELMPFY
+590 YKILMPFY
-598 SANDKKYFFDARL
+598 SANDKKYFFDART

-618 TFDTRWYYEQIPNGE
+618 TFDVRWYYEEIPSGE